1 MNALEQARWM
11 DRYLEGSLSGIELQ
25 QFMEKLEQDVE
36 FRHRVS
42 LRNLMIEGIRQAADE
57 ELQARIEASIRYRK
71 PRVPVGL
78 KLLATFL
85 LVTTAGIVLWNY
97 TGVNSDSD
105 KAFLRLGWLKQRKA
119 EERTI
124 VPAPPVAKAPANKP
138 SAEVEPAEEKTGAES
153 VLPIDS
159 GQTAEGR
166 DTIYD
171 AAGEIVVRKDQL
183 LISMDLHVSSDE
195 PGENAPT
202 LEDKAL
208 ERLNPAA
215 GLVKSESREPTI
227 ATEFWISPVNYRGY
241 RLLDNKLILYG
252 IESPDRVSLLRS
264 NDRLLLKYGNE
275 LFILS
280 ESEAFQPYPRA
291 QEAARSEN
299 R

>member
-1 MNALEQARWM
+1 
-11 DRYLEGSLSGIELQ
+11 
-25 QFMEKLEQDVE
+25 
-36 FRHRVS
+36 
-42 LRNLMIEGIRQAADE
+42 MIEGIRQAADE

-138 SAEVEPAEEKTGAES
+138 SAEVVAAEEKTGDES

-159 GQTAEGR
+159 GQTAEGK

-171 AAGEIVVRKDQL
+171 AAGEIVVRKT
-183 LISMDLHVSSDE
+183 SCSS
-195 PGENAPT
+195 P
-202 LEDKAL
+202 
-208 ERLNPAA
+208 
-215 GLVKSESREPTI
+215 
-227 ATEFWISPVNYRGY
+227 WISTYPVMSPGRTRQRSRIRRWNDST
-241 RLLDNKLILYG
+241 LL
-252 IESPDRVSLLRS
+252 RVS
-264 NDRLLLKYGNE
+264 
-275 LFILS
+275 
-280 ESEAFQPYPRA
+280 
-291 QEAARSEN
+291 
-299 R
+299 